1 MKKQHIIMLYGLLGL
16 ICFYAFFYWL
26 GTYPLLDI
34 DETRYVDMSKEM
46 FRTKDFLTLYLN
58 GEFFFEKP
66 PLYFW
71 IECLSF
77 KITGVVSELTARLP
91 IVLLS
96 LLPAGFLIFLCRKV
110 KNDKFAFITAATFF
124 TSLEYIIL
132 TKIAILDSV
141 LTSFVTTSVLCYF
154 VTFFVEEKNK
164 KYFWGLT
171 YLFSGLAVLAKGIPG
186 AAIPA
191 IVIAVSSIIFKTYK
205 ETLKYSP
212 AILLFLLIC
221 LPWHLIM
228 LKIHGSLFFDE
239 YIVKHHILRFIGSE
253 VIGRSQPW
261 YFFILTLLWGL
272 FPHIFILLA
281 QIFNVKNI
289 KFDLNNDYTKFLILN
304 SIAAV
309 VTLVFFSLSDAKLIT
324 YILPAYPYFAVIIGA
339 IWYRY
344 ILTNDKL
351 SNISVI
357 LLNSFLTI
365 VVIGL
370 FFLKAF
376 MPAEIYINFQKVQIV
391 ALMIFVPWMI
401 CSWTFLLK
409 KKRLNI
415 FLSTAISMA
424 LLSGFMTPYAFEFIY
439 SFGQNDLMRFAKIA
453 KDNNLTISTYLTGR
467 KYSLLYYGNQQKI
480 DFQTNPDINWLRQEL
495 LKENNL
501 LIVRNKDL
509 KNIPPV
515 NIVEKGDKY
524 AVIERIEDEK

>member
-1 MKKQHIIMLYGLLGL
+1 MKKQHIIMLYWLLGL
-16 ICFYAFFYWL
+16 ICFYAFFYWI

-34 DETRYVDMSKEM
+34 DETRYVDMSREM

-77 KITGVVSELTARLP
+77 KLSGVVSELTARLP

-96 LLPAGFLIFLCRKV
+96 LLPAAFLIFLCRKV
-110 KNDKFAFITAATFF
+110 KNDKFAIITTATLF

-141 LTSFVTTSVLCYF
+141 LTSLVTTSVFCYF
-154 VTFFVEEKNK
+154 STFFVEEKNK
-164 KYFWGLT
+164 KYFWILA

-186 AAIPA
+186 VAIPA
-191 IVIAVSSIIFKTYK
+191 LVIAGSTLIFKTYK
-205 ETLKYSP
+205 ETIKYSWG
-212 AILLFLLIC
+212 IFIFLLIC

-253 VIGRSQPW
+253 IIGRSQPW

-272 FPHIFILLA
+272 FPHFFILLA
-281 QIFNVKNI
+281 QIFNIKNI
-289 KFDLNNDYTKFLILN
+289 KFDLNNDYSKFLILN
-304 SIAAV
+304 SVAAV
-309 VTLVFFSLSDAKLIT
+309 VTLIFFSLSDAKLIT
-324 YILPAYPYFAVIIGA
+324 YILPAYPYLAVIIGA

-357 LLNSFLTI
+357 LLNSFLTF
-365 VVIGL
+365 VVFGL
-370 FFLKAF
+370 FFIKAF
-376 MPAEIYINFQKVQIV
+376 MPSEIYINFQKVQIV
-391 ALMIFVPWMI
+391 ALIIFVPWTI

-415 FLSTAISMA
+415 FLSSAISMA
-424 LLSGFMTPYAFEFIY
+424 LLAGFMTPYAFEFIY
-439 SFGQNDLMRFAKIA
+439 SFGQNELMRFAKIA
-453 KDNNLTISTYLTGR
+453 KDNNLTISSYLTGR

-480 DFQTNPDINWLRQEL
+480 NFQTNTDIDWLKKEL
-495 LKENNL
+495 SKENNI
-501 LIVRNKDL
+501 LIVKNKAL
-509 KNIPPV
+509 KDILFV
-515 NIVEKGDKY
+515 KTVQKGNKY
-524 AVIERIEDEK
+524 SIIERIENEK